1 MMEKVEFG
9 CYWWPG
15 VAKCDQM
22 LPGGKM
28 MLPGG
33 DQVLPGGDQVFP
45 GVPRYDQVLYTVVGG

>member
-1 MMEKVEFG
+1 
-9 CYWWPG
+9 
-15 VAKCDQM
+15 M

-45 GVPRYDQVLYTVVGG
+45 GVPRCDQVLYTVVGG